1 MLGLASTTDPRWV
14 EVALADLDAVLLD
27 HLHCELKAASNA
39 TAMVTRY
46 PMHPR
51 LAREL
56 TALAAEEL
64 GHVAQVFEALALRGV
79 AATPPPE
86 DVYARSLQR
95 ALADKRCEPLLDR
108 LAVASVI
115 EARSCERFGLLAAH
129 APTEAMRGWY
139 RELFASEA
147 RHHRLFASLA
157 EEIFG
162 EERARE
168 RIGFLVQREA
178 EILSRSAPAPRVH

>member
-1 MLGLASTTDPRWV
+1 MLGLVSTTDPRWV
-14 EVALADLDAVLLD
+14 EVALANLDAVLLD

-46 PMHPR
+46 PMHLR

-56 TALAAEEL
+56 TALAQEEL
-64 GHVAQVFEALALRGV
+64 GHAAQVFEALAQRGV
-79 AATPPPE
+79 TATPPPE

-115 EARSCERFGLLAAH
+115 EARSCERFGLLATH
-129 APTEAMRGWY
+129 APTEALRGWY

-162 EERARE
+162 EERARD

-178 EILSRSAPAPRVH
+178 EILAGVAPLPRVH

>member
-1 MLGLASTTDPRWV
+1 
-14 EVALADLDAVLLD
+14 
-27 HLHCELKAASNA
+27 
-39 TAMVTRY
+39 MVTRY

-64 GHVAQVFEALALRGV
+64 GHVAQVF
-79 AATPPPE
+79 
-86 DVYARSLQR
+86 D

-108 LAVASVI
+108 LAVAAVI
-115 EARSCERFGLLAAH
+115 EARSCERFGLLATH
-129 APTEAMRGWY
+129 APTEALRGWY

-147 RHHRLFASLA
+147 RHHRTFASLA

-168 RIGFLVQREA
+168 RIGFLVVREA
-178 EILSRSAPAPRVH
+178 EILAASPPTPRVH